1 MTAALALPQVPR
13 PDRAALAG
21 VIDALAARFGPQL
34 STGAAIREGHG
45 RGEGLRDCAVPDAV
59 LFAASCTD
67 VAFALALCHAARV
80 PVIPFGTGTSLEG
93 QLMALGGGIS
103 IDVSGMDRI
112 LAINP
117 GDLDCRVEA
126 GVTREALNAA
136 LRDQGL
142 FFPLDPGANASI
154 GGMAA
159 TRASGTNAVRYG
171 TMREVVLGL
180 TVVTPQGNIITTG
193 GRARKSAAGYDLT
206 RLYVGSEGTLG
217 LITQVQLRLFGIP
230 ETITAASVQF
240 DALAPAVEAVM
251 AVMQCQIPVAR
262 IELLDALQMQ
272 ACIAWSRLAGM
283 AARPTLF
290 LEFHGSPATVAEQV
304 AEVRALVDGFGGS
317 GFVFAKT
324 TEARNQLWK
333 ARHEAYHAARALE
346 PGHDSFTTDAC
357 VPISRLADCI
367 AACAARADALGLQ
380 APIVGHVG
388 DGNFH
393 MLVLFDPGDTTMRAR
408 ADELAGFVAATAIAM
423 GGTCSGEH
431 GIGVHKLDALVAE
444 HGPGAIAVM
453 QAVKAALDPNGI
465 MNPGKTVPL
474 ALPVPVPGSGNPG

>member
-1 MTAALALPQVPR
+1 MTDLAGLPRVPR
-13 PDRAALAG
+13 PDPAALAD
-21 VIDALAARFGPQL
+21 VIARLADRFGAQL
-34 STGAAIREGHG
+34 STSAAIRDGHG
-45 RGEGLRDCAVPDAV
+45 RGEGLRDLAAPDAV
-59 LFAASCTD
+59 LFASSSAD
-67 VAFALALCHAARV
+67 VAFALALCNAARV

-93 QLMALGGGIS
+93 QLMALSGGVS
-103 IDVSGMDRI
+103 IDLSRMDRI
-112 LAINP
+112 LSVNP

-126 GVTREALNAA
+126 GVMREALNVA

-180 TVVTPQGNIITTG
+180 TVVTPQGRIIRTG

-206 RLYVGSEGTLG
+206 RLYIGSEGTLG
-217 LITQVQLRLFGIP
+217 VITEVQLRLFGIP
-230 ETITAASVQF
+230 ETISAATVQF
-240 DALAPAVEAVM
+240 EALPDAVNAVM

-272 ACIAWSRLAGM
+272 ACIAWSSLDGFAP
-283 AARPTLF
+283 RPTLF

-304 AEVRALVDGFGGS
+304 GEVRALVEGFGGS
-317 GFVFAKT
+317 GFAFAESS
-324 TEARNQLWK
+324 EARSRLWK
-333 ARHEAYHAARALE
+333 ARHEAYHAARALS
-346 PGHDSFTTDAC
+346 PGKDSFTTDAC

-367 AACAARADALGLQ
+367 AACAARAEALCLT

-393 MLVLFDPGDTTMRAR
+393 MLVLFDPADAGERAR
-408 ADELAGFVAATAIAM
+408 ADALAAFVASTAIDL

-444 HGPGAIAVM
+444 HGGGAIAVM
-453 QAVKAALDPNGI
+453 QTLKAALDPNGI
-465 MNPGKTVPL
+465 MNPGKTVPQPM
-474 ALPVPVPGSGNPG
+474 A

>member
-1 MTAALALPQVPR
+1 MNRPAALPQVPR
-13 PDRAALAG
+13 PDAAALAG
-21 VIDALAARFGPQL
+21 VIDRLAERFGDQL
-34 STGAAIREGHG
+34 STQAAIREGHG
-45 RGEGLRDCAVPDAV
+45 RGEGLRDVALPDAV
-59 LFAASCTD
+59 LFARSTAD
-67 VAFALALCHAARV
+67 VAFALHLCNAARV

-93 QLMALGGGIS
+93 HLMALGGGIS

-112 LAINP
+112 LGVNA

-126 GVTREALNAA
+126 GVTREALNMA

-171 TMREVVLGL
+171 TMRDVVLGL
-180 TVVTPQGNIITTG
+180 TVVTPDGSIVQTG

-217 LITQVQLRLFGIP
+217 LITEVQLRLFGIP
-230 ETITAASVQF
+230 ETIMAATVQF
-240 DALAPAVEAVM
+240 TALPDAVAAVM

-272 ACIAWSRLAGM
+272 ACIAWSRLEGFAR
-283 AARPTLF
+283 RPTLF
-290 LEFHGSPATVAEQV
+290 LEFHGSPAGVAEQV
-304 AEVRALVDGFGGS
+304 AEVRGLVAGFGGT
-317 GFVFAKT
+317 GFAFAET
-324 TEARNQLWK
+324 TEARSQLWK
-333 ARHEAYHAARALE
+333 ARHQAYHAARALA
-346 PGHDSFTTDAC
+346 PGKDCFTTDAC

-367 AACAARADALGLQ
+367 AACAARAEALGLQ

-393 MLVLFDPGDTTMRAR
+393 MLVLFDPADAAERAR
-408 ADELAGFVAATAIAM
+408 ADALAGFVADSAIAM

-444 HGPGAIAVM
+444 HGMPAIAVM
-453 QAVKAALDPNGI
+453 QALKAALDPHGI

-474 ALPVPVPGSGNPG
+474 PPG

>member
-1 MTAALALPQVPR
+1 MSVHAALPHVPR
-13 PDRAALAG
+13 PDAAALAD
-21 VIDALAARFGPQL
+21 VIARLAERFGDQF
-34 STGAAIREGHG
+34 STSAAIREGHG
-45 RGEGLRDCAVPDAV
+45 RGEGLRDLAIPDAV
-59 LFAASCTD
+59 LFARSDAD
-67 VAFALALCHAARV
+67 VAFALALCNDARV

-112 LAINP
+112 LSINA

-126 GVTREALNAA
+126 GVTREALNLA

-180 TVVTPQGNIITTG
+180 TVVTPQGRIITTG

-230 ETITAASVQF
+230 ETITAATVQF
-240 DALAPAVEAVM
+240 DALDAAVEAVM

-272 ACIAWSRLAGM
+272 ACIAWSRLNGFAP
-283 AARPTLF
+283 RPTLF

-304 AEVRALVDGFGGS
+304 GEVRGLVEGFGGT
-317 GFVFAKT
+317 GFAFAET
-324 TEARNQLWK
+324 TEARSTLWK
-333 ARHEAYHAARALE
+333 ARHEAYHAARALA
-346 PGHDSFTTDAC
+346 PGKDSFTTDAC

-367 AACAARADALGLQ
+367 AACAARAEQLGLQ

-393 MLVLFDPGDTTMRAR
+393 MLVLFSPDDAAERAR
-408 ADELAGFVAATAIAM
+408 ADDLAGFVAATAIAM

-444 HGPGAIAVM
+444 HGEAAITVM
-453 QAVKAALDPNGI
+453 QTLKAAIDPHGI
-465 MNPGKTVPL
+465 MNPGKTVPQPL
-474 ALPVPVPGSGNPG
+474 PGSAALG